1 MLFQKVFLQNEKRCR
16 RRRRG
21 GGEKNNSKEEM
32 NSDLAIRSAFEQ
44 PTETFKRLLKKTKM
58 FKNRH
63 SLGCSVTKWIDYF
76 FTIWPCEHLAQSHK
90 KWPK

>member
-44 PTETFKRLLKKTKM
+44 PTETFKRLLKKTKILKIE
-58 FKNRH
+58 FH
-63 SLGCSVTKWIDYF
+63 SV
-76 FTIWPCEHLAQSHK
+76 AV
-90 KWPK
+90 